1 MSGNKK
7 NYKSNKSNKDNG
19 SNNDTNILLS
29 SVNKENALDKSAEC
43 FNEMLSEYKS
53 ESIRLAKEAKL
64 LVDKEEEEFIK
75 AVYENGIAV
84 RIGQHKLTML
94 DKSTNKIV
102 DVSGNRGKV

>member
-1 MSGNKK
+1 MSENKK
-7 NYKSNKSNKDNG
+7 DYKSNKENGSNKD
-19 SNNDTNILLS
+19 TNMPIG
-29 SVNKENALDKSAEC
+29 SVNKEKMLDKSDEC

-64 LVDKEEEEFIK
+64 LADKEEEEFIK

-84 RIGQHKLTML
+84 RIGRHKLTML

-102 DVSGNRGKV
+102 DVSRNRGKV